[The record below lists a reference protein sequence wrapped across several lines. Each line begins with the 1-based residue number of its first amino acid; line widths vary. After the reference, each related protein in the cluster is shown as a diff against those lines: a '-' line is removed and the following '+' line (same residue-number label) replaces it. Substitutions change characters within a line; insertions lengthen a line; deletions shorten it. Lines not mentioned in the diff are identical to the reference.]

1 MLLYKALVMKYR
13 DRIHERLLW
22 LVLNDYESSF
32 YDIGVKRKIFSE
44 FFIFSNLFHE
54 PLGQ

>member
-1 MLLYKALVMKYR
+1 MKYR
-13 DRIHERLLW
+13 DRIHERLLR